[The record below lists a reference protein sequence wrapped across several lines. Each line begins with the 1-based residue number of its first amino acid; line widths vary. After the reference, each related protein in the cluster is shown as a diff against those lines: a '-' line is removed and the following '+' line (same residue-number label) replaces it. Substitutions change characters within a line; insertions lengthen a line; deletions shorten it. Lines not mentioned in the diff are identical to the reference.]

1 MTGVQTCALPI
12 SYTQNPAGALDINI
26 AGTTPGKQF
35 DRLAVTGAASLS
47 GTLNIGLLNG
57 FVPAVGSVFGIL
69 TASSV
74 SGRFATVN
82 GASINSS
89 EHFVVKYNANN
100 VTLHVVTGP

>member
-1 MTGVQTCALPI
+1 
-12 SYTQNPAGALDINI
+12 
-26 AGTTPGKQF
+26 
-35 DRLAVTGAASLS
+35 LS

-57 FVPAVGSVFGIL
+57 FVPALGSVFGIL

-74 SGRFATVN
+74 SGRFATVH
-82 GASINSS
+82 GASINSG